1 MARNKSLAKKL
12 RMAKK
17 TMQNKGVP
25 VWIIAKT
32 AGTVRTHPKK
42 RQWRNSKIKP

>member
-1 MARNKSLAKKL
+1 MARIKSLAKKI

-17 TMQNKGVP
+17 TAQNKGVP

-32 AGTVRTHPKK
+32 GGNVRTHPKK
-42 RQWRNSKIKP
+42 RQWRNTRIKP